1 MRRIITVASGKGG
14 VGKTTFAINFALA
27 LSRIA
32 PTVLVDLDTGT
43 SSIRNTL
50 DVSIQ
55 RDLYHFFRRDTP
67 LDQCLTTLDSRLD
80 PRGLFRDFA
89 LVAAPRHSIEEI
101 ATMGPRARHRLMEA
115 INGLPGTFT
124 VLDLRAGLDAA
135 VIDFLPLSNSG
146 ILVFT
151 PRHPA
156 ATLAAGD
163 IVRSLLFRKL
173 RIVFS
178 ENSPL
183 FRGRDGRLQY
193 RLVNDLLDQ
202 VEDVYQEELPNLD
215 AFLADLRSALGDSP
229 WVEAIEDVI
238 HSFGVFFVLNMFN
251 GVEESWENA
260 VRPFG
265 THLRNTISQRLS
277 MTNLGWIVE
286 DPQVHEANCRRRP
299 ILLDS
304 GVEEGPPGPLSET
317 RDPVLRELDRL
328 EADVLGLPSPRD
340 LSPAPRGTARD
351 EIEELDRDDPLSRQ
365 LEVLRRMY
373 SSRGKAQVR
382 DNFAYITRRAH
393 HLLRDLPRGTF
404 GQPRL
409 VPPEEIQEHVFGGST
424 RFR

>member
-55 RDLYHFFRRDTP
+55 RDLYHFFRRNTP
-67 LDQCLTTLDSRLD
+67 LDQCLTTLDAHLD
-80 PRGLFRDFA
+80 PEGLFENFA

-101 ATMGPRARHRLMEA
+101 ATMGPDARRRLMEA
-115 INGLPGTFT
+115 INRLPATFT
-124 VLDLRAGLDAA
+124 VLDLRAGLDAT

-178 ENSPL
+178 ETSPL
-183 FRGRDGRLQY
+183 FRGTEGHLQH

-202 VEDVYQEELPNLD
+202 VEDVYQEGLPNLD
-215 AFLADLRSALGDSP
+215 AFLEDLHASLGDTE
-229 WVEAIEDVI
+229 WVTAIEDVV
-238 HSFGVFFVLNMFN
+238 HSFGVYFVLNMFN

-260 VRPFG
+260 IRPFG
-265 THLRNTISQRLS
+265 THLKNTISDSLT

-286 DPQVHEANCRRRP
+286 DPKVHDANCRRRP
-299 ILLDS
+299 ILLEAS
-304 GVEEGPPGPLSET
+304 GEGSRLGDRT
-317 RDPVLRELDRL
+317 RDPVLMELDRL

-340 LSPAPRGTARD
+340 LTAPPRSAPRD
-351 EIEELDRDDPLSRQ
+351 EIALLGRDDPLSGQ

-373 SSRGKAQVR
+373 RSRGTAQVR
-382 DNFAYITRRAH
+382 ENFAYITRRAH
-393 HLLRDLPRGTF
+393 HLLRDLPQGTF

-409 VPPEEIQEHVFGGST
+409 VPPEEIQEHVFGRKPGY
-424 RFR
+424 R

>member
-50 DVSIQ
+50 DVTIE
-55 RDLYHFFRRDTP
+55 RDLYHFFRKDTP

-101 ATMGPRARHRLMEA
+101 STMGPEARRRLMEA
-115 INGLPGTFT
+115 INELPGTFT
-124 VLDLRAGLDAA
+124 VLDLRAGLDAT

-173 RIVFS
+173 RIVFA
-178 ENSPL
+178 ETSPL
-183 FRGRDGRLQY
+183 FRGPEGRLQH

-202 VEDVYQEELPNLD
+202 VEDVYQEGLPNLD
-215 AFLADLRSALGDSP
+215 AFLDDLHSSLGDPP
-229 WVEAIEDVI
+229 WVDAIEDVV
-238 HSFGVFFVLNMFN
+238 HSFGVYFVLNMFN

-260 VRPFG
+260 IQPFG
-265 THLRNTISQRLS
+265 RHLRNTISDRLV
-277 MTNLGWIVE
+277 MTNLGWIVQ
-286 DPQVHEANCRRRP
+286 DSRVHDANCRRRP
-299 ILLDS
+299 ILLEAPDAA
-304 GVEEGPPGPLSET
+304 GNPRPGGGA
-317 RDPVLRELDRL
+317 DPVLRELDRL
-328 EADVLGLPSPRD
+328 EADVLGLPSPEDLVPPPRSAPRD
-340 LSPAPRGTARD
+340 SIAELDGDDPLARQLDVLHRMYRSRGTAR
-351 EIEELDRDDPLSRQ
+351 
-365 LEVLRRMY
+365 
-373 SSRGKAQVR
+373 VR

-393 HLLRDLPRGTF
+393 HLLCDLPQGTF

-409 VPPEEIQEHVFGGST
+409 VPPEAIQEHFFGRSPG
-424 RFR
+424 RR